1 MSDLGFNKIAFCV
14 LGTGLMLIGLNEAS
28 HAFFHTEHHEKDA
41 YFIEVPEAP
50 APGEAGTAVAEGP
63 RDYFALLS
71 AADPAA
77 GEQVAVKCHQ
87 CHNFEPGAP
96 ALQGPPLY
104 GVVGRD
110 VASVAGFK
118 YSTGGGS
125 LTDLEGIWDYEHLD
139 HFIENPKK
147 FRPATAMNFLGVK
160 KISDRM
166 NLIAYLRTLTTGEPL
181 PLPPPLPPEATAA
194 AAPAEGAVPTDPSAP
209 AQGEAGTPAQ
219 GAPGQAPQGA
229 PGVPSSPA
237 PAQPAPAQPAPAQ
250 PAPAQPAPAH

>member
-41 YFIEVPEAP
+41 YFIEVPDAP
-50 APGEAGTAVAEGP
+50 AGGGAAAVAEGP

-71 AADPAA
+71 AADPVA
-77 GEQVAVKCHQ
+77 GKAVAVKCEQ
-87 CHNFEPGAP
+87 CHKFEPGAAP
-96 ALQGPPLY
+96 LQGPPLY
-104 GVVGRD
+104 GVVGRQ

-125 LTDLEGIWDYEHLD
+125 LTDLGGNWDYEHLD

-181 PLPPPLPPEATAA
+181 PLPPPLPASAAAPADAA
-194 AAPAEGAVPTDPSAP
+194 AAPADGAAP
-209 AQGEAGTPAQ
+209 ADAAAAPGAAPATPAP
-219 GAPGQAPQGA
+219 GAPATPAPA
-229 PGVPSSPA
+229 TPA
-237 PAQPAPAQPAPAQ
+237 PAQPAPAQ
-250 PAPAQPAPAH
+250 H